1 MSSANKNITIPVSI
15 GYGVTDIMGGGA
27 FTVIGAWLMF
37 FYTTFVGLSPVE
49 AAMIVAV
56 ARIVDAIVSLFM
68 GSYTDHFYKNYLG
81 KKFGRRRFFL
91 LIGAPL
97 MLVYSLLWVNGM
109 NFGFY
114 LAVYLAFEIIAAM
127 VLIPWET
134 LPSEMTKNF
143 NSRTKLSTCRMFFSA
158 FGTFLATFIPGLLI
172 GHFGENDA
180 NAYLINGVV
189 FAVLFMV
196 CVFISW
202 KVTWEREL
210 TPAMLAELD
219 NPAKEKT
226 FKQKILAVGEMFKE
240 YGSTLKVRAFRK
252 HLAIYLFSFTA
263 KDVYNTVFVFFCV
276 YCLNVSSALAGTLLS
291 MSIVGL
297 PVTLIAGMAIIK
309 YGPSRLYIFAYCV
322 MMLCLMGLFMVWQCP
337 SDNKIMLLMVLAAV
351 YQVGRCVL
359 EFTPWNVFPF
369 IPDIDEMITRQRREG
384 LFAAVMTFS
393 RKTTV
398 AVATIIVGVL
408 LQSGGYVKGSQV
420 QPESATE
427 MIATL
432 LFAGTAGLLVLALWQ
447 ALTFRLNKRTH
458 KIFVEEVERLKAGGA
473 KKDVEPETR
482 KVVED
487 LTGHRYDTVW
497 FGAETKRDNPLNQN
511 SGAADHPAG
520 LR

>member
-1 MSSANKNITIPVSI
+1 MSRTNKKITIPVSI
-15 GYGVTDIMGGGA
+15 GYGITDIMGGGA
-27 FTVIGAWLMF
+27 FTVIGAWLLF

-49 AAMIVAV
+49 AASIVAI
-56 ARIVDAIVSLFM
+56 ARIVDAVVSLFM
-68 GSYTDHFYKNYLG
+68 GSFTDHFYKTYLG

-97 MLVYSLLWVNGM
+97 MLVYALLWVDGM

-114 LAVYLAFEIIAAM
+114 LAVYLAFEIIAAI

-134 LPSEMTKNF
+134 LPSEMTKDF

-158 FGTFLATFIPGLLI
+158 SGTFLATFIPGLLI
-172 GHFGENDA
+172 SHFGEHDA
-180 NAYLINGVV
+180 NAYFINGVV

-210 TPAMLAELD
+210 TPEMLTEL
-219 NPAKEKT
+219 NRPKQTTTFVEK
-226 FKQKILAVGEMFKE
+226 IIVVGKLFKE
-240 YGSTLKVRAFRK
+240 YASTLKVRAFRK
-252 HLAIYLFSFTA
+252 HLAIYLLSFTA
-263 KDVYNTVFVFFCV
+263 KDIYNTVFVFFSV
-276 YCLNVSSALAGTLLS
+276 YCLNVSASLAGTLLS

-297 PVTLIAGMAIIK
+297 PVTLLAGMAIIK
-309 YGPSRLYIFAYCV
+309 YGPSRLYVFAYSI
-322 MMLCLMGLFMVWQCP
+322 MMLCLVGFFMVYQFP
-337 SDNKIMLLMVLAAV
+337 TENKIILLVILAAV

-398 AVATIIVGVL
+398 AIATFFVGVL
-408 LQSGGYVKGSQV
+408 LQFSGFVKGSQV
-420 QPESATE
+420 QPDGAVN

-432 LFAGTAGLLVLALWQ
+432 LFAGTAGLLILALWQ

-458 KIFVEEVERLKAGGA
+458 KIFVDEVERLKANGM
-473 KKDVEPETR
+473 KKDVQPETR
-482 KVVED
+482 KIVED
-487 LTGHRYDTVW
+487 LTGHNYDNLWCDATEDNSTTV
-497 FGAETKRDNPLNQN
+497 KPIPRMN
-511 SGAADHPAG
+511 
-520 LR
+520 

>member
-1 MSSANKNITIPVSI
+1 MSRTNKKITIPISI

-27 FTVIGAWLMF
+27 FTVIGAWLLF

-49 AAMIVAV
+49 AASIVAI

-68 GSYTDHFYKNYLG
+68 GSFTDHFYKNYLG

-134 LPSEMTKNF
+134 LPSEMTKDF

-158 FGTFLATFIPGLLI
+158 SGTFLATFIPGLLI
-172 GHFGENDA
+172 SHYGEHDA

-189 FAVLFMV
+189 FAVLFML

-202 KVTWEREL
+202 KVTWERDL
-210 TPAMLAELD
+210 TPEMLAELEQ
-219 NPAKEKT
+219 PRKIMTFSEKVIALGRL
-226 FKQKILAVGEMFKE
+226 FAE
-240 YGSTLKVRAFRK
+240 YASTLKVRAFRK
-252 HLAIYLFSFTA
+252 HLAIYLLSFTA

-276 YCLNVSSALAGTLLS
+276 YCLNVSSSLAGTLLS

-297 PVTLIAGMAIIK
+297 PVTLVAGMAIIK
-309 YGPSRLYIFAYCV
+309 YGPSRLYVFAYSV
-322 MMLCLMGLFMVWQCP
+322 MMLCLVGLFMVYQFP
-337 SDNKIMLLMVLAAV
+337 TENKIMLLVTLAAV

-398 AVATIIVGVL
+398 AIATFIVGVL
-408 LQSGGYVKGSQV
+408 LQFGGFVKGSQV
-420 QPESATE
+420 QPEAAVN

-432 LFAGTAGLLVLALWQ
+432 LFAGTAGLLILALWQ

-458 KIFVEEVERLKAGGA
+458 KIFVDEVERLKAHGA
-473 KKDVEPETR
+473 KKDVHPETR

-487 LTGHRYDTVW
+487 LTGCSYEKLWLEKKADS
-497 FGAETKRDNPLNQN
+497 TKTTTPVPLM
-511 SGAADHPAG
+511 
-520 LR
+520 R

>member
-1 MSSANKNITIPVSI
+1 MSKSKRQITIPVSI

-27 FTVIGAWLMF
+27 FTVIGAWLLF

-49 AAMIVAV
+49 AASIVAI

-68 GSYTDHFYKNYLG
+68 GSFTDHFYKNYLG

-97 MLVYSLLWVNGM
+97 MLVYSLLWLNDM
-109 NFGFY
+109 TWGFY

-134 LPSEMTKNF
+134 LPSEMTKDF
-143 NSRTKLSTCRMFFSA
+143 NSRTKMSTCRMFFSA
-158 FGTFLATFIPGLLI
+158 TGTFLATFIPGLLI
-172 GHFGENDA
+172 GFFGEHNA

-210 TPAMLAELD
+210 TPEMLAELD
-219 NPAKEKT
+219 RPGKVTTFREKLAQLGML
-226 FKQKILAVGEMFKE
+226 FKD

-276 YCLNVSSALAGTLLS
+276 YCLQVSSSLAGTLLS

-297 PVTLIAGMAIIK
+297 PVTLLAGMAIIK
-309 YGPSRLYIFAYCV
+309 YGPSRLYLFAYTV
-322 MMLCLMGLFMVWQCP
+322 MLLCLFGLFMVYQFP
-337 SDNKIMLLMVLAAV
+337 SDHKVVLLVAIAAI

-369 IPDIDEMITRQRREG
+369 IPDIDEMITRKRREG

-398 AVATIIVGVL
+398 AIATFVVGIL
-408 LQSGGYVKGSQV
+408 LQTGGFVKGSQV
-420 QPESATE
+420 QPESAVD
-427 MIATL
+427 MIASL
-432 LFAGTAGLLVLALWQ
+432 LFIGTAGLLVIALWQ

-458 KIFVEEVERLKAGGA
+458 KIFVEEVERLKAHGA
-473 KKDVEPETR
+473 KSEVTPETR
-482 KVVED
+482 AVVED
-487 LTGHRYDTVW
+487 LTGHRY
-497 FGAETKRDNPLNQN
+497 ETLWRDSDAPGVI
-511 SGAADHPAG
+511 SHGE
-520 LR
+520 LRVSRDI

>member
-1 MSSANKNITIPVSI
+1 MSQTKRKITIPVSI

-27 FTVIGAWLMF
+27 FTVIGAWLLF

-49 AAMIVAV
+49 AASIVAI

-68 GSYTDHFYKNYLG
+68 GSFTDHFYKNYLG

-97 MLVYSLLWVNGM
+97 MLVYALLWLDGM
-109 NFGFY
+109 TWGFY

-134 LPSEMTKNF
+134 LPSEMTKEF
-143 NSRTKLSTCRMFFSA
+143 NSRTKMSTCRMFFSA
-158 FGTFLATFIPGLLI
+158 TGTFLATFIPGLLI
-172 GHFGENDA
+172 GFFGEHNA

-202 KVTWEREL
+202 KVTWERDL
-210 TPAMLAELD
+210 TPEMLAELER
-219 NPAKEKT
+219 PSEAKT
-226 FKQKILAVGEMFKE
+226 FREKLAMLGNLFKD

-276 YCLNVSSALAGTLLS
+276 YCLHVSSSLAGTLLS

-297 PVTLIAGMAIIK
+297 PVTLLAGMAIIK
-309 YGPSRLYIFAYCV
+309 YGPSRLYVFAYTV
-322 MMLCLMGLFMVWQCP
+322 MMTCLLGLFLVYQFP
-337 SDNKIMLLMVLAAV
+337 TDNKVVLLVVLAAV

-398 AVATIIVGVL
+398 AIATFIVGLL
-408 LQSGGYVKGSQV
+408 LQSGGFVKGSQV
-420 QPESATE
+420 QPESAVN
-427 MIATL
+427 MIASL
-432 LFAGTAGLLVLALWQ
+432 LFIGTAGLLMLALWQ

-458 KIFVEEVERLKAGGA
+458 KIFVDEVERLKANGA
-473 KKDVEPETR
+473 KSDVQPETR
-482 KVVED
+482 EVVED
-487 LTGHRYDTVW
+487 LTGYSYDKLWREGDASTVINNP
-497 FGAETKRDNPLNQN
+497 ELRMSRDI
-511 SGAADHPAG
+511 
-520 LR
+520 

>member
-1 MSSANKNITIPVSI
+1 MSQTKRKITIPVSI

-27 FTVIGAWLMF
+27 FTVIGAWLLF

-49 AAMIVAV
+49 AASIVAI

-68 GSYTDHFYKNYLG
+68 GSFTDHFYKNYLG

-97 MLVYSLLWVNGM
+97 MLVYALLWLDGM
-109 NFGFY
+109 TWGFY

-134 LPSEMTKNF
+134 LPSEMTKEF
-143 NSRTKLSTCRMFFSA
+143 NSRTKMSTCRMFFSA
-158 FGTFLATFIPGLLI
+158 TGTFLATFIPGLLI
-172 GHFGENDA
+172 GFFGEHNA

-202 KVTWEREL
+202 KVTWERDL
-210 TPAMLAELD
+210 TPEMLAELD
-219 NPAKEKT
+219 RPSEAKT
-226 FKQKILAVGEMFKE
+226 FREKLAMLGNLFKD

-276 YCLNVSSALAGTLLS
+276 YCLHVSSSLAGKLLS

-297 PVTLIAGMAIIK
+297 PVTLLAGMAIIK
-309 YGPSRLYIFAYCV
+309 YGPSRLYVFAYTV
-322 MMLCLMGLFMVWQCP
+322 MMTCLLGLFLVYQFP
-337 SDNKIMLLMVLAAV
+337 TDNKVVLLVVLAAV

-398 AVATIIVGVL
+398 AIATFIVGLL
-408 LQSGGYVKGSQV
+408 LQSGGFVKGSQV
-420 QPESATE
+420 QPESAVN
-427 MIATL
+427 MIASL
-432 LFAGTAGLLVLALWQ
+432 LFIGTAGLLMLALWQ

-458 KIFVEEVERLKAGGA
+458 KIFVDEVERLKANGA
-473 KKDVEPETR
+473 KSDVQPETR
-482 KVVED
+482 EVVED
-487 LTGHRYDTVW
+487 LTGYSYDMLWREGDASTVINNP
-497 FGAETKRDNPLNQN
+497 ELRMSRDI
-511 SGAADHPAG
+511 
-520 LR
+520 